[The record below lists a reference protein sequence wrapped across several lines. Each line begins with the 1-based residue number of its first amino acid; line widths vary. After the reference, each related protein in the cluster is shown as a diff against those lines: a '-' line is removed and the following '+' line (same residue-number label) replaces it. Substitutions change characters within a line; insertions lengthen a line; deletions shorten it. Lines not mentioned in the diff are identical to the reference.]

1 MTIKFRDEM
10 ILPEKLVSET
20 ISENDMNRI
29 GHDALDLVILRNDG
43 QQDKDVKFTWSLIS
57 FEETQLKI

>member
-10 ILPEKLVSET
+10 ILPEKLISET
-20 ISENDMNRI
+20 TSENDMNKI